1 MVKVLKCSSIKCR
14 SESNVS
20 GAVLFPFLFALI
32 FGEDMLVICYWDFY
46 FSYMYFMQYTAL
58 LSDKSSLIYTYI
70 FTHKLFLKAFILYGL
85 RDPVN
90 FTSLQ
95 HFYNNLELII
105 TKMVSFKVKIYLMWM
120 SSTEF
125 SQIFVIW
132 KWSNYVKIYLLAY

>member
-1 MVKVLKCSSIKCR
+1 
-14 SESNVS
+14 
-20 GAVLFPFLFALI
+20 
-32 FGEDMLVICYWDFY
+32 
-46 FSYMYFMQYTAL
+46 MQYTAL

-105 TKMVSFKVKIYLMWM
+105 TKMVSFKVKIFLM
-120 SSTEF
+120 
-125 SQIFVIW
+125 
-132 KWSNYVKIYLLAY
+132 

>member
-58 LSDKSSLIYTYI
+58 LSDKSSFIYTYI

-132 KWSNYVKIYLLAY
+132 KWSNYVEIYLLAY